1 MNEDLRGPAS
11 ALAKLGVFSAAL
23 VALPL
28 SAVSLTLGGYLDP
41 LLRAILSNPDQSRA
55 TAAGVLGT
63 VGVLVVLTSYVVMA
77 CLEEPLEEEKRE

>member
-28 SAVSLTLGGYLDP
+28 SAVSLTLGGYLDRADSCIRRFCGAAWYQQHSI
-41 LLRAILSNPDQSRA
+41 LMQFLYLRSPVASDTKQP
-55 TAAGVLGT
+55 
-63 VGVLVVLTSYVVMA
+63 
-77 CLEEPLEEEKRE
+77 